1 MLEVLKIYNSVT
13 SRVSYAGCAP
23 KNVKKAVKE
32 AKKRFL
38 KDWKYM
44 INKII
49 ILISMLAISMSISNC
64 GKKAEP
70 LKPSQII
77 KTN

>member
-1 MLEVLKIYNSVT
+1 
-13 SRVSYAGCAP
+13 
-23 KNVKKAVKE
+23 
-32 AKKRFL
+32 
-38 KDWKYM
+38 M

-49 ILISMLAISMSISNC
+49 ILITMLVISISVSNC
-64 GKKAEP
+64 GRKAEP

>member
-1 MLEVLKIYNSVT
+1 MT
-13 SRVSYAGCAP
+13 
-23 KNVKKAVKE
+23 
-32 AKKRFL
+32 
-38 KDWKYM
+38 
-44 INKII
+44 NKII
-49 ILISMLAISMSISNC
+49 ILITMLVISISVSNC

>member
-1 MLEVLKIYNSVT
+1 
-13 SRVSYAGCAP
+13 
-23 KNVKKAVKE
+23 
-32 AKKRFL
+32 
-38 KDWKYM
+38 M

-49 ILISMLAISMSISNC
+49 ILISLLVMSMSISNC
-64 GKKAEP
+64 GRKAEP

>member
-1 MLEVLKIYNSVT
+1 
-13 SRVSYAGCAP
+13 
-23 KNVKKAVKE
+23 
-32 AKKRFL
+32 
-38 KDWKYM
+38 M

-49 ILISMLAISMSISNC
+49 ILIAMLVVSISVSNC
-64 GKKAEP
+64 GRKAEP

>member
-1 MLEVLKIYNSVT
+1 
-13 SRVSYAGCAP
+13 
-23 KNVKKAVKE
+23 
-32 AKKRFL
+32 
-38 KDWKYM
+38 M

-49 ILISMLAISMSISNC
+49 ILISILVISISISNC
-64 GKKAEP
+64 GRKADP

>member
-1 MLEVLKIYNSVT
+1 
-13 SRVSYAGCAP
+13 
-23 KNVKKAVKE
+23 
-32 AKKRFL
+32 
-38 KDWKYM
+38 M

-49 ILISMLAISMSISNC
+49 ILISMLVISISVSNC
-64 GKKAEP
+64 GRKAEP